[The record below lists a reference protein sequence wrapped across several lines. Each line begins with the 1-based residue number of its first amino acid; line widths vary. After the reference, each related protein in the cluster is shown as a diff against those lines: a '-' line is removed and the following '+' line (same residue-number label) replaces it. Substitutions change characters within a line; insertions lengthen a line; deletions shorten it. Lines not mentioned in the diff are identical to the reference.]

1 MPETPLNRPPLSL
14 VIPCYN
20 EAANLPG
27 LVARCLV
34 LAGSTGGEVIL
45 VDNGSSDDTPA
56 VLQKLLAGQKAV
68 RSVRVDENQ
77 GYGYGIVQGLRAA
90 RGEVIGW
97 THADLQTDPMDAARA
112 LRVFQQS
119 DTPELLY
126 VKGLRKA
133 RPLADTVFTAG
144 MSVFETLLMGRIL
157 RDVNAQPNLMHRSV
171 VDAWADPPKD
181 FSLDLF
187 ALANAKRRKLK
198 VVRIPVLFPERQHG
212 QSSWNVNW
220 AAKRKFIK
228 RTLDYSF
235 RLRRDFSRSGA

>member
-1 MPETPLNRPPLSL
+1 MTAQRPPLSL
-14 VIPCYN
+14 IIPCYN

-27 LVARCLV
+27 LVARCFVLV
-34 LAGSTGGEVIL
+34 GATGGEVIL

-56 VLQKLLAGQKAV
+56 VLEKLLNGQSGV
-68 RSVRVDENQ
+68 RSVRVNKNQ
-77 GYGYGIVQGLRAA
+77 GYGHGIVTGLRAA
-90 RGEVIGW
+90 KGEVIGW

-112 LRVFQQS
+112 LQVFQQS

-144 MSVFETLLMGRIL
+144 MSIFETLLMGRVL

-171 VDAWADPPKD
+171 VDAWETPPKD

-187 ALANAKRRKLK
+187 ALANAKSRGLD
-198 VVRIPVLFPERQHG
+198 VVRIPVLFPERLHG

-220 AAKRKFIK
+220 AAKRKFIA

-235 RLRRDFSRSGA
+235 RLRRTFSRSGA

>member
-1 MPETPLNRPPLSL
+1 MTVQRPPLSL
-14 VIPCYN
+14 LIPCYN
-20 EAANLPG
+20 AAANLPG

-34 LAGSTGGEVIL
+34 LAGTTGGEVIL

-56 VLQKLLAGQKAV
+56 VLQKLLAGQTAV
-68 RSVRVDENQ
+68 RSLRVDVNE
-77 GYGYGIVQGLRAA
+77 GYGHGIVSGLRAA
-90 RGEVIGW
+90 KGEVIGW

-119 DTPELLY
+119 ETPELLY

-144 MSVFETLLMGRIL
+144 MSLFETVLMGRIL

-171 VDAWADPPKD
+171 VDAWTDPPKD

-187 ALANAKRRKLK
+187 ALANAKKRALD
-198 VVRIPVLFPERQHG
+198 VVRIPVLFPERIHG
-212 QSSWNVNW
+212 QSSWNVDW
-220 AAKRKFIK
+220 AAKRKFIG

-235 RLRRDFSRSGA
+235 RLRRSFARTGA

>member
-1 MPETPLNRPPLSL
+1 MTRPRLPLSL

-20 EAANLPG
+20 EADTLPG

-34 LAGSTGGEVIL
+34 LVGATGGEVIL
-45 VDNGSSDDTPA
+45 VDNGSCDQTPA
-56 VLQKLLAGQKAV
+56 VLQKLLMGQSAV
-68 RSVRVDENQ
+68 RSLRVDTNQ
-77 GYGYGIVQGLRAA
+77 GYGHGILAGLQSA

-97 THADLQTDPMDAARA
+97 THADLQTDPMDVARA
-112 LRVFQQS
+112 FEVFKQS

-133 RPLADTVFTAG
+133 RPFKDSVFTAG
-144 MSVFETLLMGRIL
+144 MSVFETLLMGRVL

-171 VDAWADPPKD
+171 VDAWEKVPHD

-187 ALANAKRRKLK
+187 ALANAKQRGLD
-198 VVRIPVLFPERQHG
+198 VVRIPVLFPERLHG
-212 QSSWNVNW
+212 QSRWNVNW
-220 AAKRKFIK
+220 AAKRKFIT

-235 RLRRDFSRSGA
+235 RLRRSFSRRGA

>member
-1 MPETPLNRPPLSL
+1 MTLKRPPLSL

-34 LAGSTGGEVIL
+34 LAGCTGGEVIL
-45 VDNGSSDDTPA
+45 VDNGSDDDTPT
-56 VLQKLLAGQKAV
+56 VLNKLLAGQTAV
-68 RSVRVDENQ
+68 RSVRVDVNE
-77 GYGYGIVQGLRAA
+77 GYGHGILSGLRAA

-97 THADLQTDPMDAARA
+97 THADLQTDPLDAARA
-112 LRVFQQS
+112 LEVFKTS
-119 DTPELLY
+119 PTPELLY

-133 RPLADTVFTAG
+133 RPLADAVFTAG
-144 MSVFETLLMGRIL
+144 MSVFETALMGRIL

-171 VDAWADPPKD
+171 VDTWQEPPGD

-187 ALANAKRRKLK
+187 ALAHAKRRHLK
-198 VVRIPVLFPERQHG
+198 VVRIPVLFPERMHG
-212 QSSWNVNW
+212 RSSWNVNW
-220 AAKRKFIK
+220 AAKKKFIA

-235 RLRRDFSRSGA
+235 RLRRDLSRTGA

>member
-1 MPETPLNRPPLSL
+1 MTVQRPPLSL
-14 VIPCYN
+14 IIPCYN

-34 LAGSTGGEVIL
+34 LAGTTGGEVIL

-56 VLQKLLAGQKAV
+56 VLQKLLASQTAV
-68 RSVRVDENQ
+68 RSLRVDVNE
-77 GYGYGIVQGLRAA
+77 GYGHGIVSGLRAA
-90 RGEVIGW
+90 KGEVIGW

-119 DTPELLY
+119 ETPELLY

-144 MSVFETLLMGRIL
+144 MSLFETVLMGRIL
-157 RDVNAQPNLMHRSV
+157 RDVNAQPNLMNRSV
-171 VDAWADPPKD
+171 VDAWTDPPKD

-187 ALANAKRRKLK
+187 ALANAKKRGLD
-198 VVRIPVLFPERQHG
+198 VVRIPVLFPERIHG
-212 QSSWNVNW
+212 QSSWNVDW
-220 AAKRKFIK
+220 AAKRKFIG

-235 RLRRDFSRSGA
+235 RLRRSFARPGA